1 MPRPQLATEKCYRA
15 AWGEGERPAL
25 PNLKNDSIYGQSGSA
40 LQDFMLSISS
50 LKQVF
55 LARHFGHLETQRGQ
69 LLQQHLGPA
78 QVFTQS
84 AYFFA
89 LVRNLIC

>member
-1 MPRPQLATEKCYRA
+1 
-15 AWGEGERPAL
+15 
-25 PNLKNDSIYGQSGSA
+25 
-40 LQDFMLSISS
+40 MLSISS

-69 LLQQHLGPA
+69 LLQQHLGPT

-89 LVRNLIC
+89 LVRNLVC